1 MIQIR
6 GLSIFHKKDLRQLV
20 KDLDLTL
27 NRGDKAALIGEEG
40 NGKSTVI
47 KWIYDNELNFPY
59 AEYVGDV
66 VNSGEKIC
74 YLTQ

>member
-6 GLSIFHKKDLRQLV
+6 GLSIFHKKDFRQLV

-47 KWIYDNELNFPY
+47 KWIYDN
-59 AEYVGDV
+59 
-66 VNSGEKIC
+66 
-74 YLTQ
+74 